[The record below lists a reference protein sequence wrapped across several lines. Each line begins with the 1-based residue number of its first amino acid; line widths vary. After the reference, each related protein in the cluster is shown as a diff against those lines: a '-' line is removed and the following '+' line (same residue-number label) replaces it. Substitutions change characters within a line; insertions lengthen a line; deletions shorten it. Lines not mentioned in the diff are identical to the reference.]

1 MSTQSPETPRCLRS
15 DERGAIMLIAL
26 AFAVFGVAMLYYAVG
41 IAQTILLREKLQDA
55 ADATALSSAVVQARS
70 MNFLVLLNI
79 IMAALIAILV
89 AFKLVE
95 TLAII
100 GIIIA
105 AALAWVTGGSTLSA
119 VPPLKVVQQEM
130 RSLYDTTKEPIF
142 TALEVLHDTAD
153 VVAKVAPGAAQD
165 VAEADLAEFWQ
176 PEVQETGVVYMRE
189 SALPVEDDTFDHL
202 CERGG
207 KLAGDLAMKPLPLPG
222 AIKDPVKDA
231 LGSLTGGMSDW
242 FCGDSGGPPPN
253 PPPQS
258 VKKRFPRTNEMEECQ
273 HEVLSAQELAQ
284 AAQDPEAFHT
294 PACDESTADAD
305 AAEPDDH
312 TGECRTG
319 ADCSESGPY
328 ETHAKLAREQCEPT
342 TFPGPYSYTYQVQ
355 TGRVLYTFDKKL
367 GWIRGEPELDAPGLV
382 KASRPPC
389 GPKSV
394 QPTVAVGYEK
404 IVRAKRGGELQPLC
418 SNELPPVL
426 PAVGP
431 SAPTSITVE
440 FTNVNHMLTCEK
452 WVKEPVQVGD
462 ADSSGDS
469 GDGKLPKRVN
479 GDVTLGGEAFQ
490 TRVFVKTAQDASSA
504 ASVVKL
510 SLWGAQSPEAE
521 LPVGHELRQFGFAQA
536 EYFYDGTDERA
547 EWMWNMKWR
556 ARLRRFRLPEDV
568 VVRSDLWG
576 KCQIN
581 FGEVGKMRT
590 AMAQVEAEIAH

>member
-1 MSTQSPETPRCLRS
+1 MRRRLRS

-105 AALAWVTGGSTLSA
+105 SALAWVTGGSTLSA
-119 VPPLKVVQQEM
+119 VPPLKIVQQQM
-130 RSLYDTTKEPIF
+130 QSLYDTTKDPIF

-165 VAEADLAEFWQ
+165 VAEADLAQFWQ
-176 PEVQETGVVYMRE
+176 PEIEQDGVVYFRE
-189 SALPVEDDTFDHL
+189 QTLPVEDDTFDHL
-202 CERGG
+202 CKRGG
-207 KLAGDLAMKPLPLPG
+207 MLAGDLAMKPLPLPAAVKG
-222 AIKDPVKDA
+222 PVSDA

-258 VKKRFPRTNEMEECQ
+258 VKTRFPRTKKMDDCRSEQ
-273 HEVLSAQELAQ
+273 LSPQQLEQGAQNPK
-284 AAQDPEAFHT
+284 DFHT
-294 PACDESTADAD
+294 TACDDSAADAD

-312 TGECRTG
+312 TGNCRQG

-328 ETHAKLAREQCEPT
+328 ETHAKLAREQCEPAS
-342 TFPGPYSYTYQVQ
+342 FPGPYSYTYQAQ
-355 TGRVLYTFDKKL
+355 AGRVSYTFDKKV
-367 GWIRGEPELDAPGLV
+367 GWVRGEPDLDAPSLV

-389 GPKSV
+389 GPRSA

-404 IVRAKRGGELQPLC
+404 IARAKRGGELQPLC
-418 SNELPPVL
+418 SNELPPLL
-426 PAVGP
+426 PPVGRD
-431 SAPTSITVE
+431 APTTITVE
-440 FTNVNHMLTCEK
+440 FTNVNHMLSCEK
-452 WVKEPVQVGD
+452 FVKEPVKVGD

-469 GDGKLPKRVN
+469 GDDKFPKRIK
-479 GDVTLGGEAFQ
+479 GVTLGSEAFQ
-490 TRVFVKTAQDASSA
+490 TRVFVKTRHSASPA
-504 ASVVKL
+504 ESVVKL
-510 SLWGAQSPEAE
+510 ALWGAQTPETE

-536 EYFYDGTDERA
+536 EYFYDGADEPA
-547 EWMWNMKWR
+547 EWMWNMSWR
-556 ARLRRFRLPEDV
+556 ARLRRFRLPEDT
-568 VVRSDLWG
+568 VVRSALWAR
-576 KCQIN
+576 CQTA
-581 FGEVGKMRT
+581 FGNAAKLPHLMT
-590 AMAQVEAEIAH
+590 QVEAQIAH